1 MKSNVVYLN
10 AWLNVPDDILRQNF
24 AVQEKIQL
32 AKVTFWYNIKVQG
45 INEFQAQLCY
55 DRFIHANR
63 DNLKLI
69 KPDPV

>member
-10 AWLNVPDDILRQNF
+10 AWLNVPDEVLRKNYEI
-24 AVQEKIQL
+24 QEKIQL

-63 DNLKLI
+63 DNFKLI
-69 KPDPV
+69 KQDLA